1 LWGDLRERD
10 NLEDLS
16 RDGKIILKWVL
27 KNCDG
32 GGGMDW
38 IDLLGIRTGACE
50 CGNEPSGYHKMQGV
64 C

>member
-1 LWGDLRERD
+1 MERD
-10 NLEDLS
+10 NLEDLG
-16 RDGKIILKWVL
+16 RDGKMILKWVL

-32 GGGMDW
+32 GGGRMDW
-38 IDLLGIRTGACE
+38 IDLRGIGAGACE